1 VDPRELHDRR
11 VGVLGIGRSGR
22 AAVRWLRARGAVVVA
37 FDDRG
42 DALAEAVRLG
52 AVAGDAGDAQAAVT
66 GLDLLVVSPGV
77 PAAGPRVHPL
87 VAAARRAGVP
97 LTVDVQLFRDAAPD
111 RTLVGVTGTNGKS
124 TTTALVAHL
133 LRRAG
138 QAAEALGNIGV
149 PVLAGEPDAAAVA
162 VVELSSF
169 QLELV
174 GDLRPRVAV
183 WTNFAPDHLDRHG
196 DLGTYLAAKRRL
208 FGTPLPDA
216 RAVVAV
222 DDPTSAA
229 LARELVAR
237 GWRVVRVSVRGAPAE
252 VTVDHGRLREAG
264 RTVADLRALAT
275 LRGRHNHQNA
285 ALAYAAVRAL
295 GLAPDVAAAGL
306 ADFPGLPH
314 RMCEI
319 ARIGRVRFVDDSKAT
334 NPEAA
339 ARSLACFEAIHWIA
353 GGRPKPGG
361 FASLR
366 RFAPALRGLYAV
378 GEAAAELVATF
389 RDLVPCRHCGTL
401 ERAVAEAF
409 AAARADPAPQPVVL
423 LAPACASFDQFPD
436 YAARGRAFAAAVE
449 SLRHGETVP

>member
-1 VDPRELHDRR
+1 MDPRELRHRR

-37 FDDRG
+37 FDDHAE
-42 DALAEAVRLG
+42 ALAEAVRLG
-52 AVAGDAGDAQAAVT
+52 AVPGDAAAVAE
-66 GLDLLVVSPGV
+66 LDLLVVSPGV

-87 VAAARRAGVP
+87 VTAARRAGVP
-97 LTVDVQLFRDAAPD
+97 LTVDIQLFRDADPA

-124 TTTALVAHL
+124 TTTALIAHL

-138 QAAEALGNIGV
+138 HAAEALGNIGV
-149 PVLAGEPDAAAVA
+149 PVLEADAGAAAVA

-174 GDLRPRVAV
+174 RDLHPRVAV

-196 DLGTYLAAKRRL
+196 SVEAYLAAKRRL
-208 FGTPLPDA
+208 LGPPA
-216 RAVVAV
+216 AGSRVVVAV
-222 DDPTSAA
+222 DDATSAA
-229 LARELVAR
+229 LAGELAAR
-237 GWRVVRVSVRGAPAE
+237 GWRVVRVSVTGAPAG
-252 VTVDHGRLREAG
+252 VTVDDGRLREAG
-264 RTVADLRALAT
+264 RTVADLRPLTT

-295 GLAPDVAAAGL
+295 GLAPAEAVAGL

-314 RMCEI
+314 RMREI

-366 RFAPALRGLYAV
+366 RFAPALRGLYAI
-378 GEAAAELVATF
+378 GEAAEALVATF

-401 ERAVAEAF
+401 ERAVAAAF
-409 AAARADPAPQPVVL
+409 AAARDDPAPAPVVL